1 MAGRITLSPAAEAL
15 LRAQSASSSVE
26 PRGEVAIKVPPP
38 ARPRRGCLA
47 CRAARSSRGP
57 HLPNCPAAAATQGK
71 GSMPL
76 FFLRSGPSR
85 SEQTWCS
92 EQAWFA
98 PPKETPEVAVVAE
111 R

>member
-38 ARPRRGCLA
+38 ARPRRGCPA
-47 CRAARSSRGP
+47 CLAARSWGP

-98 PPKETPEVAVVAE
+98 PPKETPEVVAE